1 MTIATIH
8 RVFQDEEVPHLGGG
22 PKTWCMRNS
31 PWLGRHTLSYAQQL
45 DYKRDH
51 EVRHWEWGDGA
62 LGWKFGAVRG
72 AGGPH
77 DDRLGNFL
85 QSGSQGPSG
94 FLRPCFPRLSYPPS
108 CLACQAPPLPTV
120 TPYCRRFALRWP
132 LMPLRSPC
140 PGMICQKMLAK
151 TAGGNYLFIFC

>member
-1 MTIATIH
+1 
-8 RVFQDEEVPHLGGG
+8 
-22 PKTWCMRNS
+22 MRNS

-120 TPYCRRFALRWP
+120 TPYCRRFALQLTRAVVTTHAPQVSLPRDDLPKNVGQDCWRK
-132 LMPLRSPC
+132 LLVYFLLR
-140 PGMICQKMLAK
+140 GKDL
-151 TAGGNYLFIFC
+151 L